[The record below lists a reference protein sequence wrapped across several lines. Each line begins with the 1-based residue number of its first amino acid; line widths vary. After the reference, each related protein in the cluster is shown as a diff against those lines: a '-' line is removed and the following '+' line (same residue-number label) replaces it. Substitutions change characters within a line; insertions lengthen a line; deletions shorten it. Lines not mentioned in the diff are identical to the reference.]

1 MPSIHTRVELIF
13 EPLFLIQPI
22 VLKGGGKGMHKTI
35 TQGSSEEQMSL
46 DAPSFETGPRY
57 KLPFFFFA
65 EDYVVNLQLR
75 TPLSATV

>member
-1 MPSIHTRVELIF
+1 
-13 EPLFLIQPI
+13 
-22 VLKGGGKGMHKTI
+22 MHKTI

-57 KLPFFFFA
+57 KLPFFFFP